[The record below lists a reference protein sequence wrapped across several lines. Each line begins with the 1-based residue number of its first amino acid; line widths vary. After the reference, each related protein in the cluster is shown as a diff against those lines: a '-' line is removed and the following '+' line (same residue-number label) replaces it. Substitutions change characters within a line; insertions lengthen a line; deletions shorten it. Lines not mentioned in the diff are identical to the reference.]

1 MLNKKSLIILFLLFN
16 LTVSIKTNNFCF
28 NKQKQCKGYYNREQN
43 YQIKCELIKC
53 HGTFKYDC
61 GSSNACS
68 NNMTECSEYIKMNT
82 FYDVLNTI
90 RTVDPIIF
98 NKNLNQINKIKYFNK
113 NIKVC
118 KNAIVQKFNPN
129 DFCVNGQNCKI
140 EKKKDFGH
148 IFGLFNYLSKNQIAK
163 KTECHCPN
171 EKSFKCGKY
180 CTIDSNACI
189 YYKLIVDKMH
199 FKNIKKCGNHN
210 ITYFI

>member
-61 GSSNACS
+61 GSSNVCS
-68 NNMTECSEYIKMNT
+68 NNMTECSEYIKMNS

-140 EKKKDFGH
+140 EKKRRFWSH
-148 IFGLFNYLSKNQIAK
+148 FWLIQLFKQESNCQKN
-163 KTECHCPN
+163 
-171 EKSFKCGKY
+171 
-180 CTIDSNACI
+180 
-189 YYKLIVDKMH
+189 
-199 FKNIKKCGNHN
+199 
-210 ITYFI
+210 